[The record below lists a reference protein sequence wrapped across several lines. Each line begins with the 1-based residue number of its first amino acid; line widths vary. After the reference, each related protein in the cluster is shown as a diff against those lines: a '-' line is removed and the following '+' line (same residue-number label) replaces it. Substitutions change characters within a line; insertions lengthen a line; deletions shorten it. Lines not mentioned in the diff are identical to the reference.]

1 MIIIR
6 KLYLILLFSLILFLG
21 IGIASASENNTDT
34 GDIGN
39 LIDECED
46 KGTIQL
52 DEKTY
57 ELNPENETHL
67 YLNKSISIEGIHE
80 KTIIDGKNSTLFL
93 DVEKEPE
100 PDYNEPIIIAED
112 LYGIKNTGKHIIF
125 KNITFK
131 DLNLI
136 SRHKMDF
143 LDCKFIN
150 TNFTSKELNNTFDN
164 CVFNESKIE
173 LNLYQSHIYYS
184 KIINCTFY
192 NSTVTSENNF
202 FICTLGVSIF
212 MQNNLDLINSSL
224 NNSEISLS
232 YYNINM
238 NNLKFRNSNLKGWSN
253 RINIDNASFD
263 GHAIDLEYSYINSE
277 QAILN
282 NCELKFQGGDYSK
295 GSEVILKNTATCNST
310 FEFIPHIDSEKSIF
324 IVENS
329 TAENCRIKATETNIK
344 SNNSNF
350 HKTTIESHSSDLNI
364 YNSNFYNNG
373 TLSDTIIIYLNSIM
387 NTSNVIENSYLIN
400 DTGKYEIKNEDINFD
415 TCYRVSFNKNITYY
429 LNDSIT
435 FNVRDCFGNPVQN
448 VKLFIENPNEPYTSF
463 VFTDRNGNAKYTLNT
478 IGDLSLNVYYFD
490 DEFLYNSKRYSIQVN
505 LTVKPIITDMKLI
518 KDFEFNKYSKI
529 NSLLEVKMICNS
541 TCDLSDRIVIF
552 KVFTG
557 KTYKTYR
564 ETADSNGYVV
574 FEIPTKLD
582 AGVHKIQV
590 IVKKI
595 MKTTSIKIDKARTIV
610 KAPQVTNKLK
620 KSKYFKVT
628 IKNKETKR
636 MLSNVK
642 VKIKVFTGK
651 KFKKYIV
658 KTDKK
663 GIAKINT
670 KNLKTGTHKVVIS
683 SGNKNYGISKKSLI
697 KIKK

>member
-1 MIIIR
+1 M
-6 KLYLILLFSLILFLG
+6 LFSLILFLG
-21 IGIASASENNTDT
+21 IGIVSASENNTDT
-34 GDIGN
+34 GDIEN

-46 KGTIQL
+46 QGSIKL

-57 ELNPENETHL
+57 ELNPEKETHL
-67 YLNKSISIEGIHE
+67 YLNKSISIEGIKE

-93 DVEKEPE
+93 DTEKEPE
-100 PDYNEPIIIAED
+100 PDYNGTVIIAKD
-112 LYGIKNTGKHIIF
+112 LYDIRNTGNHIIF

-173 LNLYQSHIYYS
+173 LNLYQGYKYYS
-184 KIINCTFY
+184 KIIDCAFY
-192 NSTVTSENNF
+192 NSTITSKNNYF
-202 FICTLGVSIF
+202 IFICGSSIIF
-212 MQNNLDLINSSL
+212 MQNNIDLINSSL

-232 YYNINM
+232 HYNINI

-253 RINIDNASFD
+253 RINVSNTSFD
-263 GHAIDLEYSYINSE
+263 RPIIDLEYSHINFE

-282 NCELKFQGGDYSK
+282 NSELMFQGGYYNK
-295 GSEVILKNTATCNST
+295 GSEVILKNTLINNST
-310 FEFIPHIDSEKSIF
+310 FEFTPNIYSDESIF
-324 IVENS
+324 IIENS
-329 TAENCRIKATETNIK
+329 TAENSKIKATETNIK

-350 HKTTIESHSSDLNI
+350 YKTTIESHISNLNI
-364 YNSNFYNNG
+364 NNSNFYNDGN
-373 TLSDTIIIYLNSIM
+373 LSNTIIIYMNSIA
-387 NTSNVIENSYLIN
+387 NTSNIIENSYLIN
-400 DTGKYEIKNEDINFD
+400 NTGKYEIKNQDINFD
-415 TCYRVSFNKNITYY
+415 TLYRVSFNKNITYY
-429 LNDSIT
+429 INDSIT
-435 FNVRDCFGNPVQN
+435 FNVKDCFGNPVKD
-448 VKLFIENPNEPYTSF
+448 VKLFIKNPNEPYTSF

-478 IGDLSLNVYYFD
+478 VGELSLNVYYFD
-490 DEFLYNSKRYSIQVN
+490 DEFLFNSKRYSIQVN
-505 LTVKPIITDMKLI
+505 LTVNPKITDIKLI
-518 KDFEFNKYSKI
+518 KDFKFNRYSKI
-529 NSLLEVKMICNS
+529 NSFLGIKMIGNH
-541 TCDLSDRIVIF
+541 TGDLSDRTVIF

-557 KTYKTYR
+557 KNYRTYR
-564 ETADSNGYVV
+564 ETAGSDGDVI

-582 AGVHKIQV
+582 AGIHKIQV
-590 IVKKI
+590 IVEKEI

-610 KAPQVTNKLK
+610 KAPQVTNKFK
-620 KSKYFKVT
+620 KSAYFKVT

-651 KFKKYIV
+651 KFKTYTV
-658 KTDKK
+658 KTNKK

-670 KNLKTGTHKVVIS
+670 KNLKTGKHKVVIS
-683 SGNKNYGISKKSLI
+683 SENKNYSISKNSLI